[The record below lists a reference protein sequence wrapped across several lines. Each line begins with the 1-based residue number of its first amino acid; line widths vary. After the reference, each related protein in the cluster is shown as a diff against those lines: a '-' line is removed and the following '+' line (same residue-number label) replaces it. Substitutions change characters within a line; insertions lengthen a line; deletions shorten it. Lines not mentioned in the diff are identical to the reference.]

1 MSRIYGL
8 IGTRLPIHPQPY
20 PDELFTHWFFR
31 LAHKNHLK
39 AQTLADYAFGRQSSF
54 WARDQDKFASHQV
67 IHRLADLTGQPP
79 DDIRALTLAA
89 YEGTVYASHNAQG
102 HNRWILPLGIYH
114 RTWRRFGLQYCPLCL
129 FGDAEPYFRR
139 RWRLVLSTV
148 CEKHGVLMYDSCYCC
163 GAPVMFFRNDLGN
176 RACHNFCSSARCN
189 ACGADLSRAP
199 AYDPPGP
206 DGQTLVISRSLS
218 LALEMGWWWAGSETI
233 HFGHLFFDVLH
244 HLATLLASQRGRK
257 LLNEIERRIGQT
269 PLQGRLSRSKM
280 LELRPFEE
288 RHWLLLMALWLLQ
301 DWPERFIETCQA
313 ARMWQS
319 WLLAGELL
327 PWWFVR
333 VVKDKLDRSI
343 YCPND
348 EEANSVAEY
357 LMRRGQALSRH
368 SIGQLLGSSD
378 HLATQCY
385 TVKPQWH
392 WPQTNEDFSRLL
404 AASDVQI
411 QSLRP
416 GSVRYLLAE
425 RDRAIFTLMKA
436 TGWKAARVLRLSC
449 ADLKTM
455 SGSGEAS
462 RWCEARWSLLRYV
475 HSIRP
480 ALLGETRC
488 EALFIGHAKDG
499 ISVDALVHRLKNL
512 LSGSG

>member
-39 AQTLADYAFGRQSSF
+39 AQTLADYAFGRYSSF
-54 WARDQDKFASHQV
+54 WARDQDKLASPLV
-67 IHRLADLTGQPP
+67 IHRLAELTGQLP
-79 DDIRALTLAA
+79 DDIHTLTLAA
-89 YEGTVYASHNAQG
+89 YEGKVYASHNARG

-129 FGDAEPYFRR
+129 FWDAEPYFRR
-139 RWRLVLSTV
+139 QWRLALSTV
-148 CEKHGVLMYDSCYCC
+148 CEKHGVLMHDRCYRC
-163 GAPVMFFRNDLGN
+163 GAPVTFFRNDLGH
-176 RACHNFCSSARCN
+176 RARHSFRSSATCD

-206 DGQTLVISRSLS
+206 DGRTLAILRSFS
-218 LALEMGWWWAGSETI
+218 NALTLGWWWAGSETI
-233 HFGHLFFDVLH
+233 PFGHLFFDVLH

-257 LLNEIERRIGQT
+257 LLKEIERRIGQS
-269 PLQGRLSRSKM
+269 PFQGRGFRPKVF
-280 LELRPFEE
+280 ELRPFEE

-301 DWPERFIETCQA
+301 DWPDRFVETCQA

-319 WLLAGELL
+319 WLLAGESL

-333 VVKDKLDRSI
+333 VLKERLDHSI

-348 EEANSVAEY
+348 EEASSAAEY
-357 LMRRGQALSRH
+357 LMRRGQVLSRH

-378 HLATQCY
+378 HKATKCY
-385 TVKPQWH
+385 AVKPQWH
-392 WPQTNEDFSRLL
+392 WPQTDEDFCQLL
-404 AASDVQI
+404 AASDAQI
-411 QSLRP
+411 QSLRS
-416 GSVRYLLAE
+416 GSVRHLLAE
-425 RDRAIFTLMKA
+425 RDRVIFVVMKA
-436 TGWKAARVLRLSC
+436 TGWEPVRVLQLTC

-455 SGSGEAS
+455 LAPGDAAHWREV
-462 RWCEARWSLLRYV
+462 RWSLLRYV

-480 ALLGETRC
+480 GLVGAEQC
-488 EALFIGHAKDG
+488 EALFIGHGKDG
-499 ISVDALVHRLKNL
+499 IGVDALAHRLKTL
-512 LSGSG
+512 LSG